1 MANLALGTHEFK
13 PDEMIG
19 LIRQYDFFILSF
31 GDDPLL
37 QIRVPTRWIR
47 LEMANNGVSYL
58 TCRDKRKRDGHLFK
72 ISANKFVF
80 DVDHNSGRLSG
91 NFKSDLNETN
101 LYVVMWGSS
110 DVPADDDE

>member
-37 QIRVPTRWIR
+37 QIRVPTR
-47 LEMANNGVSYL
+47 
-58 TCRDKRKRDGHLFK
+58 
-72 ISANKFVF
+72 
-80 DVDHNSGRLSG
+80 
-91 NFKSDLNETN
+91 
-101 LYVVMWGSS
+101 
-110 DVPADDDE
+110 

>member
-19 LIRQYDFFILSF
+19 LIRQYDFFMLSF

-37 QIRVPTRWIR
+37 QIRVPTRWVR
-47 LEMANNGVSYL
+47 LEMANNSVSYL

-72 ISANKFVF
+72 ISANKFV
-80 DVDHNSGRLSG
+80 LT
-91 NFKSDLNETN
+91 LTIT
-101 LYVVMWGSS
+101 
-110 DVPADDDE
+110 ADG